1 MMNQLQ
7 GWYLQRQRTPE
18 LVVLLQNPSFKKEI
32 LCLADHDHKLVLYLC
47 STARTSGVS
56 SLTKELAL
64 GASLILESENPLV
77 GDTVSGATGDDGKL
91 ASSAMLLATSFES
104 SCLYNSAALERN
116 LPNKADV
123 NAEAPMYG
131 RAIDTQEDP
140 ISHRRPGWVL
150 RIAIKTHLPKQEEIQ
165 TKKTFTDIINTNHSK
180 TIDLGDRARSE
191 TDLHKLN
198 TNSQGNTT
206 NFALGFRTKLPE
218 NSILVAE
225 ILGSHGRCGERDR
238 SSERRCKE

>member
-1 MMNQLQ
+1 
-7 GWYLQRQRTPE
+7 
-18 LVVLLQNPSFKKEI
+18 
-32 LCLADHDHKLVLYLC
+32 
-47 STARTSGVS
+47 
-56 SLTKELAL
+56 
-64 GASLILESENPLV
+64 
-77 GDTVSGATGDDGKL
+77 
-91 ASSAMLLATSFES
+91 
-104 SCLYNSAALERN
+104 
-116 LPNKADV
+116 
-123 NAEAPMYG
+123 MYG

-165 TKKTFTDIINTNHSK
+165 TKKTFTDIINKNHSK

-238 SSERRCKE
+238 SSERRCKEQKWSFAYKRKRDLERPPQGTIRSSNDSEPEIYICSTAIAENQQINTK